1 MTQVVITI
9 MASASEVKKL
19 RRGLPFSP
27 SLARAT
33 PRMIAKKTKPRMF
46 DPFDHSPEVFQM
58 FLGDI

>member
-1 MTQVVITI
+1 

-58 FLGDI
+58 FLEDI